1 MSQNSL
7 KINFIIP
14 FKSLTGGIKVVLEYA
29 NQLTDL
35 GHEVTV
41 IYPLLPYYF
50 GDRKFSLRERWW
62 QLRGL
67 IANLIRG
74 NRIHWFALKSKL
86 KRVPWVANYFLPE
99 GDIVVATAWPTAHSV
114 AKLPAQKGRK
124 FYFVQSYEIWHG
136 PKDRIDASYRL
147 PLKKIVIASWLKK
160 LMQEKFGDDHSE
172 LITNGVNLTEFFN
185 EDKRFHTPP
194 RVLVMYHD
202 LEIKG
207 FNDALQAIEL
217 VRQHHPDLQLVVFGA
232 TAATGLPSG
241 TEFHLKPMGEA
252 LRRLYCSC
260 DIFVSASWLE
270 GCQLPPMEAMACQ
283 CAVVASNVGGIPDYA
298 IAGETALVFEP
309 KDIRGMADQIIYLL
323 DHPEEL
329 KRISL
334 AGYNHIRNFTWEKC
348 ARKMERIFL
357 DELGLSNAGQDQV
370 AIWQNRDR

>member
-1 MSQNSL
+1 MPKKSL

-35 GHEVTV
+35 GHEVIV
-41 IYPLLPYYF
+41 IYPLVPYYF
-50 GDRKFSLRERWW
+50 GNKRFCLKDRWW

-74 NRIHWFALKSKL
+74 NRIHWFALKAKL
-86 KRVPWVANYFLPE
+86 KRVPWVANYFLPDA
-99 GDIVVATAWPTAHSV
+99 DIVVATAWPTAHSV
-114 AKLPAQKGRK
+114 ANLSARKGHK
-124 FYFVQSYEIWHG
+124 FYFVQSYEIWQG

-147 PLKKIVIASWLKK
+147 PFKKIVIASWLKK
-160 LMQEKFGDDHSE
+160 LMCEKFGDDQAE

-185 EDKRFHTPP
+185 EDKQFNQPP

-207 FNDALQAIEL
+207 FADALQAIEL
-217 VRQHHPDLQLVVFGA
+217 VRKRHPVFQLVVFGA
-232 TAATGLPSG
+232 TAATGLPREA
-241 TEFHLKPMGEA
+241 EFHLKPMGET

-260 DIFVSASWLE
+260 DIFVSPSWLE

-309 KDIRGMADQIIYLL
+309 KDIRAMADHIVYLL
-323 DHPEEL
+323 EHPDEL
-329 KRISL
+329 KRVAL
-334 AGYNHIRNFTWEKC
+334 AGYHHINNFTWEKC
-348 ARKMERIFL
+348 ASKMERIFL
-357 DELGLSNAGQDQV
+357 DELILSKPEEV
-370 AIWQNRDR
+370 KPRELSRRS